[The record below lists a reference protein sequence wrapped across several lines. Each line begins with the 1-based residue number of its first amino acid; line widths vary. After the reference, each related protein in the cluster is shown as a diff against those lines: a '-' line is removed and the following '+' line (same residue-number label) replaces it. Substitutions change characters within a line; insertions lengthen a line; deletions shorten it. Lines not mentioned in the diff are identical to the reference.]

1 MCFYPFCDGKK
12 PWISSPAASCLWCWI
27 SSYTQCYQ
35 WTKTRIPCSVQML
48 VMGNLL
54 YCCGSEQQL
63 AGFRH
68 QEEAKIIHHCLL
80 YSNSYT
86 FQSWCSPCKGEKKP
100 QGYLKQQKPEASD
113 PLTCITVHPT
123 MRSMSAWLQQRD
135 SVPYVY
141 SWPDCS
147 SRIFLNRDQVEND
160 SFSPRARKS
169 WLNASSLNPFSILN
183 CREEPDLN
191 EIF

>member
-12 PWISSPAASCLWCWI
+12 PWISSPAAGCLWCWI

-86 FQSWCSPCKGEKKP
+86 FQNWCSPSKGEKKP
-100 QGYLKQQKPEASD
+100 QGYLKQTAETRSFWPSTMYYCPPHHEKYVHLVTTER
-113 PLTCITVHPT
+113 LRTICIFMT
-123 MRSMSAWLQQRD
+123 RLF
-135 SVPYVY
+135 
-141 SWPDCS
+141 
-147 SRIFLNRDQVEND
+147 I
-160 SFSPRARKS
+160 
-169 WLNASSLNPFSILN
+169 
-183 CREEPDLN
+183 
-191 EIF
+191 